1 MFVRLKLK
9 IMKSSESEERDQ
21 RLIEIGKKV
30 RQLRKS
36 NPDFLNYEVFAFT
49 HRINKVTL
57 QRIERGDNCN
67 MESLLKVLDA
77 LGVKLSDFFSNI
89 D

>member
-1 MFVRLKLK
+1 MEPHAK
-9 IMKSSESEERDQ
+9 DQ
-21 RLIEIGKKV
+21 RLIKIGQKF

-36 NPDFLNYEVFAFT
+36 NPDFKNYEVFAYT
-49 HRINKVTL
+49 YKINKGTI
-57 QRIERGDNCN
+57 QRIERGDSFT

-77 LGVKLSDFFSNI
+77 LNVKISDFFSDI

>member
-1 MFVRLKLK
+1 MNPHVK
-9 IMKSSESEERDQ
+9 DQ
-21 RLIEIGKKV
+21 RLIKIGQKF

-36 NPDFLNYEVFAFT
+36 NPDFKNYEVFAYT
-49 HRINKVTL
+49 NKINKGTI
-57 QRIERGDNCN
+57 QRIERGDSFT

-77 LGVKLSDFFSNI
+77 LNVKISDFFSDI